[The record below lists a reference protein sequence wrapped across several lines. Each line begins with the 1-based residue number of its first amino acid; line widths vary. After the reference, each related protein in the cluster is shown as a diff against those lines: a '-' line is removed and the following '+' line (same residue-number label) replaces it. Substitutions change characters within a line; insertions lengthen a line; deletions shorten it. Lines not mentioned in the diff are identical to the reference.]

1 MIDEPTV
8 FILGAG
14 ASTRYNYPT
23 GAGLK
28 EFITSKLFME
38 LFTYFRKRYTLD
50 FFREHWERRVRE
62 FVEAFRD
69 TTGSIDLFLSRRPE
83 FTEIGKLAILYSIF
97 HYEEESSFGPDSDQK
112 KGDWY
117 SYLYERMT
125 ADARKPGEIS
135 LSSNKISFIT
145 FNYDR
150 SLEQFLYNR
159 SINSF
164 GEEFRSKILKQL
176 GELPII
182 HVYGKV
188 ADLEWEEAGIL
199 KLPYNANPNVIDFL
213 TDPNSNKQNLGELRP
228 HWRGRIFIIDEERSN
243 YQDHI
248 DKMKDII
255 RKSKRI
261 YFLGFGFADE
271 NMNLLGFPNVLRK
284 EHRIYGTTID
294 KTPHEIRNIQAK
306 YMSGRGIDSSH
317 FNFEDINCLK
327 LLRNHL

>member
-1 MIDEPTV
+1 MIEEPTV

-23 GAGLK
+23 GAVLK

-50 FFREHWERRVRE
+50 FFREHWERRARE

-97 HYEEESSFGPDSDQK
+97 HYEKESRFGPDSDQK

-199 KLPYNANPNVIDFL
+199 KLPYNANPSAIDFL
-213 TDPNSNKQNLGELRP
+213 TDPNSNKQNLGELRS
-228 HWRGRIFIIDEERSN
+228 HWRDRIFIIDEERSN
-243 YQDHI
+243 YQQHI
-248 DKMKDII
+248 DEIGDII
-255 RKSKRI
+255 RKANRI
-261 YFLGFGFADE
+261 YFLGFGFANE
-271 NMNLLGFPNVLRK
+271 NMEILGFPNVIHK
-284 EHRIYGTTID
+284 GQRIYATSRGLTQ
-294 KTPHEIRNIQAK
+294 HEIGQVQAK
-306 YMSGRGIDSSH
+306 HMSGRGIDSSH

>member
-1 MIDEPTV
+1 MIEEPTV

-38 LFTYFRKRYTLD
+38 LLTYFRKRYTLD
-50 FFREHWERRVRE
+50 FFKEHWEQRARE

-97 HYEEESSFGPDSDQK
+97 HYEEESRFGPDSDQK

-188 ADLEWEEAGIL
+188 ANLEWEEAGII

-255 RKSKRI
+255 RKAKRI

-317 FNFEDINCLK
+317 FNFEDMNCLK